1 MKLAGAPSSGLLRV
15 LGRHSRRKQRSKRYR
30 ITRARGRDQSSR
42 RGITPRRV
50 HNNIR
55 SDVLSYGFEEAAIA
69 VAKIGGAT
77 ALRAPGGDFARSLVG
92 FFGERVT
99 VWNAVLHGGFQARL
113 FVLPEPTP
121 CAPSGCLRS
130 DRRLSRRRVNYPHQG
145 QSKARYQNIVFGRQT
160 HGRPSMSDVDSFRLD
175 EVRHFGISNT

>member
-99 VWNAVLHGGFQARL
+99 VWNAFLHGAFQARL
-113 FVLPEPTP
+113 FVLPE
-121 CAPSGCLRS
+121 
-130 DRRLSRRRVNYPHQG
+130 
-145 QSKARYQNIVFGRQT
+145 
-160 HGRPSMSDVDSFRLD
+160 
-175 EVRHFGISNT
+175 